1 MKLKLYIIDQ
11 LAGILQSGVD
21 IGKMED
27 RKAKRVLMDE
37 YVALRKLC
45 KEALA
50 GRDEIVRK
58 FQTDWKD
65 EPAGSE
71 ACTKAKKDAQEALDA
86 LFSREA
92 EVNIVPVKKEA
103 VVDYFVGNLEQWA
116 VLLDNGIIEE

>member
-11 LAGILQSGVD
+11 LAGILQSGVN

-50 GRDEIVRK
+50 DQNEIASK
-58 FQTDWKD
+58 LQSDLKD
-65 EPAGSE
+65 EPE
-71 ACTKAKKDAQEALDA
+71 NEEVLRRDAQEALDA

-103 VVDYFVGNLEQWA
+103 VEDFFVGNLEQWA